1 MVQPVC
7 VQSELRIREISQP
20 VGVYLFDHIKAWSW
34 VLRIGVR
41 GGVSGKDKY
50 HWWLIET

>member
-1 MVQPVC
+1 MVQTAC

-20 VGVYLFDHIKAWSW
+20 LGVYLFDHIKAWSW

-41 GGVSGKDKY
+41 AGVSGKDKY
-50 HWWLIET
+50 HRRLIET